1 MLLNYYKGAKV
12 KKQELANL
20 VTEYGDAI
28 ITYRSEKSRKL
39 KYNVCTLDF
48 STPYIQNKKNRAKE
62 TEETLLFFCWDT
74 DSYRLLRPANVS
86 SVVPLSSVLKN
97 EGRR

>member
-1 MLLNYYKGAKV
+1 M

-20 VTEYGDAI
+20 VREYGDAI

-62 TEETLLFFCWDT
+62 TTDTLLFFCWDT

>member
-1 MLLNYYKGAKV
+1 M

-20 VTEYGDAI
+20 VTEYGDAT

-48 STPYIQNKKNRAKE
+48 STPYIQKKKNRAKE
-62 TEETLLFFCWDT
+62 TEDTLLFFCWDT
-74 DSYRLLRPANVS
+74 DSYRLLRPSNVS
-86 SVVPLSSVLKN
+86 SVVPLSSILKN